1 MADLKFNSRKVR
13 ISYPHL
19 FEKDT
24 NGKYSLVA
32 LIPKADTVTYEKI
45 MAACKEIYEEQKKS
59 LFKGMLFEEVQLPIH
74 DGDGR
79 KPKGGSYGPEC
90 EGMWVLSSKTKTKPV
105 VVDAYNT
112 PVTSE
117 EEVYPGVWGR
127 VAIGFGPY
135 DNNGNKGI
143 TCYLNGVKT
152 YNTGE
157 RFGST
162 FKADDFAD
170 DYDDSELMTDDDEI

>member
-1 MADLKFNSRKVR
+1 MADLKFNTRKVR

-19 FEKDT
+19 FERDT
-24 NGKYSLVA
+24 NGKFSLVA
-32 LIPKADTVTYEKI
+32 LIPKSDTATYQKVI
-45 MAACKEIYEEQKKS
+45 DACKEIYEEHKKGI
-59 LFKGMLFEEVQLPIH
+59 LKGLDFSEVQLPIH

-79 KPKGGSYGPEC
+79 KPKGGAYGDEC
-90 EGMWVLSSKTKTKPV
+90 KGMWVLSAKTKTKPV

-112 PVTSE
+112 PVVSE
-117 EEVYPGVWGR
+117 DEIYPGVWGR

-135 DNNGNKGI
+135 DNNGNRGI

-162 FKADDFAD
+162 FSADSFAD
-170 DYDDSELMTDDDEI
+170 GYDDSDMIGDDEI